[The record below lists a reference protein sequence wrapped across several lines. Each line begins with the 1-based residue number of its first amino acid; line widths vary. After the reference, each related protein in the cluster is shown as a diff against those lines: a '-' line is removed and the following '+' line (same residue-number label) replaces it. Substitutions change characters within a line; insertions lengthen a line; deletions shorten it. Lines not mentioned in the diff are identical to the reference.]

1 MPDEKRLAMIDRI
14 RLLALL
20 LAVPLIGFGAAEGIR
35 ARLNS
40 GLRSVIQRE
49 NPDLTGS
56 ELAHITVDLLC
67 REFSSELPEL
77 CGMNNNLNLL
87 SRVSIGAGAVGLL
100 LLLLIHIAGRVARNN
115 RTLLVFLFT
124 PGLYLTAL
132 VLIGLIIL
140 HAAIAIV
147 TLFYISV
154 VFPELP
160 YPRIILAL
168 SVGALI
174 GVIAM
179 IRGLFSTIRKART
192 FVIGKSL
199 RREHAPDLWML
210 VEEAAQRLGSLKPDH
225 IVVGLDPN
233 FFVTE
238 ADVASLS
245 GSLKGRTLYCSL
257 PLCRILSVEELTSVI
272 GHELGHFKG
281 QDTKFSR
288 YFYPIYAGTVS
299 ALATLHATQQGFS
312 SIPML
317 PAIAVLSYFL
327 ESFSVA
333 ERRLSR
339 ERELEADRVGA
350 SLTSPRALASALV
363 KLHAFIGLWEGW
375 EGIIAAL
382 MRQGI
387 ALENISQGYAD
398 LVLQNARPE
407 ALQGIAEGRLAHP
420 TDSHPPLAVRLQS
433 LQIGLDDAAND
444 ALAVRPP
451 QAAIT
456 LIPDAEKLEEEISQV
471 YCLLLARRLGISVGK
486 G

>member
-1 MPDEKRLAMIDRI
+1 MVARI
-14 RLLALL
+14 RLLAML
-20 LAVPLIGFGAAEGIR
+20 LAVPLVGFGAAEGIR

-40 GLRSVIQRE
+40 GLRFAIQRE
-49 NPDLTGS
+49 YPGLTGP
-56 ELAHITVDLLC
+56 ELARITVDLLC
-67 REFSSELPEL
+67 QEFSSQLPEL
-77 CGMNNNLNLL
+77 CEMNSSLKLL
-87 SRVSIGAGAVGLL
+87 SRVSIGVGAAGLF
-100 LLLLIHIAGRVARNN
+100 LLLLIYVAGRVARSN
-115 RTLLVFLFT
+115 RTLLVFLFM

-132 VLIGLIIL
+132 ALIGLIIF

-147 TLFYISV
+147 ASFYGSI

-160 YPRIILAL
+160 YPRIILAI

-192 FVIGKSL
+192 FVIGKAL
-199 RREHAPDLWML
+199 KREHAPDLWIL

-238 ADVASLS
+238 ADVVSLS

-257 PLCRILSVEELTSVI
+257 PLCRILSVEELTSII

-281 QDTKFSR
+281 QDTRFSK

-299 ALATLHATQQGFS
+299 ALANLHATRQGFS

-327 ESFSVA
+327 ESFSMA

-387 ALENISQGYAD
+387 TLENISQGYAD

-407 ALQGIAEGRLAHP
+407 ALQGIANGRLAHP

-433 LQIGLDDAAND
+433 LQIGLDDVATD

-456 LIPDAEKLEEEISQV
+456 LISNAEKLEEEISQV
-471 YCLLLARRLGISVGK
+471 YYLLLTR
-486 G
+486 

>member
-1 MPDEKRLAMIDRI
+1 
-14 RLLALL
+14 
-20 LAVPLIGFGAAEGIR
+20 
-35 ARLNS
+35 
-40 GLRSVIQRE
+40 
-49 NPDLTGS
+49 
-56 ELAHITVDLLC
+56 
-67 REFSSELPEL
+67 
-77 CGMNNNLNLL
+77 
-87 SRVSIGAGAVGLL
+87 
-100 LLLLIHIAGRVARNN
+100 
-115 RTLLVFLFT
+115 
-124 PGLYLTAL
+124 
-132 VLIGLIIL
+132 
-140 HAAIAIV
+140 
-147 TLFYISV
+147 
-154 VFPELP
+154 
-160 YPRIILAL
+160 
-168 SVGALI
+168 
-174 GVIAM
+174 
-179 IRGLFSTIRKART
+179 
-192 FVIGKSL
+192 
-199 RREHAPDLWML
+199 ML

-433 LQIGLDDAAND
+433 LQIGLDDVAND

>member
-1 MPDEKRLAMIDRI
+1 
-14 RLLALL
+14 
-20 LAVPLIGFGAAEGIR
+20 
-35 ARLNS
+35 
-40 GLRSVIQRE
+40 
-49 NPDLTGS
+49 
-56 ELAHITVDLLC
+56 
-67 REFSSELPEL
+67 
-77 CGMNNNLNLL
+77 
-87 SRVSIGAGAVGLL
+87 VGLL

-281 QDTKFSR
+281 QDTKFSK

-317 PAIAVLSYFL
+317 PAIAVLTYFL

-407 ALQGIAEGRLAHP
+407 ALQGIAKGRLAHP

-433 LQIGLDDAAND
+433 LQIGLDDVAND

-471 YCLLLARRLGISVGK
+471 YCLLLARRLGISGGK

>member
-1 MPDEKRLAMIDRI
+1 MIDRI

-67 REFSSELPEL
+67 QEFSSELPEL

-327 ESFSVA
+327 ESFSIA

-407 ALQGIAEGRLAHP
+407 ALQGIAKGRLAHP

-433 LQIGLDDAAND
+433 LQIGLDDVAND

-456 LIPDAEKLEEEISQV
+456 LIPDAEGSRSPE
-471 YCLLLARRLGISVGK
+471 
-486 G
+486 